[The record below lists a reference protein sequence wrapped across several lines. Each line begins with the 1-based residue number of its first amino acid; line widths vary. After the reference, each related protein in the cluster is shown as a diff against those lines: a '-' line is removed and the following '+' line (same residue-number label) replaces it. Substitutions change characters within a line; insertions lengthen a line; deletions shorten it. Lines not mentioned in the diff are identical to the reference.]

1 MRATGG
7 IATTDFQITRVASRS
22 SHGPAWLS
30 VYLCIA
36 VAADLVSALTGG
48 VLATRIRFLGHGH
61 VATAYLALSCAL
73 PVLWGISVMLA
84 GGYEA
89 RFIGLGS
96 DEYRR
101 VLNAGMGLA
110 AAIAIVSYAAK
121 LEIARG
127 YMAVALPATV
137 CLDLATR
144 YVLRKQLHR
153 MRDRGICIRRV
164 VAVGHLAGVAELVAT
179 LRRNSHH
186 GLSVVAAC
194 VVDYYAQADVEGV
207 AVVGALD
214 CVPVAVSRYGADTV
228 AVLSCP
234 EIGGIR
240 LRNLAWE
247 LEKTG
252 TELCVAP
259 AMLDVVG
266 PRVTLRPVGGLP
278 ILHLDHAKLSGGKQL
293 IKSFVE
299 KILAGLI
306 LAVLAPVLFSIS
318 IAIRRCDGGPV
329 LFRQTRVGRGGETF
343 TLYKFRTMLV
353 DAEQLKSEL
362 LARNDADGALF
373 KMRSDPRVT
382 SVGALL
388 RRWSLDELP
397 QLINVIRGDMSL
409 VGPRPALPEETDLYG
424 GDMRRRLAVRPG
436 ITGLWQVSGRS
447 DLPWSE
453 AVRLD
458 IRYVDNWSLV
468 LDLQILLKTGS
479 AVMHGSGAY

>member
-1 MRATGG
+1 MRPAGGTVATE
-7 IATTDFQITRVASRS
+7 FQVTRVGSRS
-22 SHGPAWLS
+22 FCRPAWLS
-30 VYLCIA
+30 VYLSTQA
-36 VAADLVSALTGG
+36 AADFLAALTASI
-48 VLATRIRFLGHGH
+48 LATRIRFPGHGGLP
-61 VATAYLALSCAL
+61 TAYMALSCTL
-73 PVLWGISVMLA
+73 PILWGISVTLA

-101 VLNAGMGLA
+101 ILNAGIGLA
-110 AAIAIVSYAAK
+110 AAIAIVSYAAR

-127 YMAVALPATV
+127 YMAVALPVTV
-137 CLDLATR
+137 CLDLAVR

-153 MRDRGICIRRV
+153 MRNHGICIRYV
-164 VAVGHLAGVAELVAT
+164 VAVGHLESVAEFVAT
-179 LRRNSHH
+179 LGRDSRH

-194 VVDYYAQADVEGV
+194 VVDYYAQADIEGV
-207 AVVGALD
+207 AIAGALD
-214 CVPVAVSRYGADTV
+214 CVTAAVSRFDADTV

-234 EIGGIR
+234 EIDGIR
-240 LRNLAWE
+240 LRDLAWE

-252 TELCVAP
+252 TELCIAP
-259 AMLDVVG
+259 AVMDVAG
-266 PRVTLRPVGGLP
+266 PRVTLRPVAGLP
-278 ILHLDHAKLSGGKQL
+278 MLHLDHAELAGCKQL
-293 IKSFVE
+293 IKAFAD

-306 LAVLAPVLFSIS
+306 LLLLAPALLAIS
-318 IAIRRCDGGPV
+318 IAVRRCDGGPV
-329 LFRQTRVGRGGETF
+329 LFCQTRVGRDGKTF

-353 DAEQLKSEL
+353 NAEQQKSEL

-382 SVGALL
+382 RVGALL

-397 QLINVIRGDMSL
+397 QLINVALGQMSL

-424 GDMRRRLAVRPG
+424 HHMRRRLAVKPG

-447 DLPWSE
+447 DLPWDE

-468 LDLQILLKTGS
+468 LDLRILLKTGS